1 MKKTTWLWVIG
12 GAYVA
17 WWLLRKKK
25 TGMKALTAMQ
35 AASTARQLVAN
46 AVDQTTFQPDTT
58 TMKDL
63 YKQDQNAC
71 K

>member
-12 GAYVA
+12 GAYLA

-25 TGMKALTAMQ
+25 TGASAPTAME

-46 AVDQTTFQPDTT
+46 AVDQTTFEPDTT

>member
-25 TGMKALTAMQ
+25 TGMKAPTAMQ

-46 AVDQTTFQPDTT
+46 AVDQTTFEPDTT
-58 TMKDL
+58 TMKHL

>member
-25 TGMKALTAMQ
+25 TGVTAPTAME

-46 AVDQTTFQPDTT
+46 AVDQTTFEPDTT

-63 YKQDQNAC
+63 YQQDQNEC

>member
-1 MKKTTWLWVIG
+1 MKKRTWLWVIG
-12 GAYVA
+12 GAYLA

-25 TGMKALTAMQ
+25 TGVTAPTAME

-46 AVDQTTFQPDTT
+46 AVDQTTFEPDTT

-63 YKQDQNAC
+63 YQQDQNEC

>member
-12 GAYVA
+12 GAYLA

-25 TGMKALTAMQ
+25 TGASAPTAME

-46 AVDQTTFQPDTT
+46 AVDQTTFEPDTT

-63 YKQDQNAC
+63 YQQDQNEC